1 MTNIFDKEVWN
12 KTTPK
17 ELTILNNNG
26 TYKLVYSGCSI
37 DGVANK
43 IQLMYFHSTP
53 KGPNDVNKDGEPD
66 TLQFDIHMVKTNDG
80 TDSNPDNLKLNIDV
94 TYGDAM
100 MSQFSISK
108 PGEVEV
114 GQYNG
119 FGSKYDKE
127 TFFGFEDDSL
137 KELIE
142 LFNRLGFE
150 LTVNDFTFID
160 KYKDSYTYTESI
172 KLMPSFN
179 DDFVLVINNT
189 KPHENR
195 YLTNVINYLKE
206 RGIEHVVA
214 SSETEIKKNNNDKV
228 IGAISTGS
236 EYRLSNP
243 ESDDEFSTSAEA
255 LKSLQCPILG
265 MCYGMQHMGIENGA
279 NLATLDK
286 VYTNHSILDE
296 YEQEHPLF
304 KGVDLSNT
312 QASFDFNDYLDDC
325 PQGFKTIAKLGDKI
339 AGISNDEKK
348 QYGLLFHPEDIEDT
362 QGILDNFINM
372 CKSGRTNN
380 DEQVIDQSK
389 NDMKYIQTYESFRK
403 KRNK

>member
-1 MTNIFDKEVWN
+1 MTNIFDKEVWV
-12 KTTPK
+12 KLLPK
-17 ELTILNNNG
+17 KITIVNNSG
-26 TYKLVYSGCSI
+26 TYELVYSDCSVN
-37 DGVANK
+37 GVSHK
-43 IQLMYFHSTP
+43 VEIMYFHSTP
-53 KGPNDVNKDGEPD
+53 KSPNDVNKDGEPD

-80 TDSNPDNLKLNIDV
+80 TESNPDDLKLNIDV

-100 MSQFSISK
+100 VSQFSISK
-108 PGEVEV
+108 PGETEV

-127 TFFGFEDDSL
+127 TFFGFDDDSIKDL
-137 KELIE
+137 VEF
-142 LFNRLGFE
+142 FNRLGFE
-150 LTVNDFTFID
+150 LSVKDFTFID
-160 KYKDSYTYTESI
+160 KYPDSYTYTESI
-172 KLMPSFN
+172 KLIPGFN
-179 DDFVLVINNT
+179 GDVVLVVNNT

-195 YLTNVINYLKE
+195 YLTNVTNYLRE

-214 SSETEIKKNNNDKV
+214 SNEEEIKKNNNDKV

-243 ESDDEFSTSAEA
+243 QSDSECAASAEA

-265 MCYGMQHMGIENGA
+265 MCYGMQHMGTENGA

-286 VYTNHSILDE
+286 VYTNHSTLDD
-296 YEQEHPLF
+296 YDKEHPLF

-312 QASFDFNDYLDDC
+312 QASFDFNDYLEDC
-325 PQGFKTIAKLGDKI
+325 PQGFKTIAKLGDKV

-348 QYGLLFHPEDIEDT
+348 HYGLLFHPEDIEDT
-362 QGILDNFINM
+362 QGILDNFIDM
-372 CKSGRTNN
+372 CKSGRSNN

-403 KRNK
+403 KRK